1 MQLQAEETKW
11 ETPAV
16 KRSSGEEGRREELYQ
31 EGRREEHY
39 QEGRREEH
47 YQEGRRE
54 EHYQDLVNKSD
65 SEKVLA
71 RRLGPGPPAEDL
83 ERMLAARG
91 REVARLEE
99 LLEARAGEGELELR
113 QTRHQLALA
122 QAESHQA
129 KLEAAQL
136 NQVGTGLVLA
146 VHCTRCTRCTVQC
159 SGHLE
164 TVTTDYHHPAILR
177 CHTSLEKLD
186 FIHTVI
192 NVSLYTAHFFHIYP
206 APDGASQC

>member
-1 MQLQAEETKW
+1 MQLQAEETNW
-11 ETPAV
+11 ETPSV
-16 KRSSGEEGRREELYQ
+16 KRSSGEEARREEHYQ
-31 EGRREEHY
+31 EGRREDHY

-47 YQEGRRE
+47 YQEARREEHYQEARRE

-91 REVARLEE
+91 REVVRLEE
-99 LLEARAGEGELELR
+99 LLEARGGQGELELR

-129 KLEAAQL
+129 KLETDQL
-136 NQVGTGLVLA
+136 KQVR
-146 VHCTRCTRCTVQC
+146 H
-159 SGHLE
+159 
-164 TVTTDYHHPAILR
+164 
-177 CHTSLEKLD
+177 
-186 FIHTVI
+186 
-192 NVSLYTAHFFHIYP
+192 
-206 APDGASQC
+206 

>member
-1 MQLQAEETKW
+1 MQLQAEETNW
-11 ETPAV
+11 ETPSV
-16 KRSSGEEGRREELYQ
+16 KRSSG
-31 EGRREEHY
+31 EEHY

-99 LLEARAGEGELELR
+99 LLEAKGGQGELELR

-136 NQVGTGLVLA
+136 NQVSIL
-146 VHCTRCTRCTVQC
+146 
-159 SGHLE
+159 S
-164 TVTTDYHHPAILR
+164 ILR
-177 CHTSLEKLD
+177 GQ
-186 FIHTVI
+186 
-192 NVSLYTAHFFHIYP
+192 FFP
-206 APDGASQC
+206 GPQ

>member
-1 MQLQAEETKW
+1 MQLQAEETNW
-11 ETPAV
+11 ETPSV
-16 KRSSGEEGRREELYQ
+16 KRSSG
-31 EGRREEHY
+31 
-39 QEGRREEH
+39 EEH

-99 LLEARAGEGELELR
+99 LLEAKGGQGELELR

-136 NQVGTGLVLA
+136 NQVSIL
-146 VHCTRCTRCTVQC
+146 
-159 SGHLE
+159 S
-164 TVTTDYHHPAILR
+164 ILR
-177 CHTSLEKLD
+177 GQ
-186 FIHTVI
+186 
-192 NVSLYTAHFFHIYP
+192 FFP
-206 APDGASQC
+206 GPQ